1 MMSNTFSRMTLSNWV
16 ALALIAAFAIAPLV
30 AHGIGQ
36 PFYIV
41 LISRIMILAI
51 AAIGVNLALG
61 YVGMVSL
68 GHALY
73 IGVGAYTVAISLFH
87 GLGNGWVHLL
97 IALAAGAAVAVPIGL
112 VCLRTSGFGFVMIT
126 LAFSQMFFYL
136 AVGLRQY
143 GGDEG
148 MPLPSRSSFVPL
160 DTANGTT
167 FYYMVFAVLMCVFFL
182 LHRLIYARFGMV
194 IRGCKL
200 NEARMK
206 ALGFATL
213 RHKLVA
219 YVISAEICVLA
230 GVLLANLTRFATPSY
245 LEWIMSGDLVVMT
258 VLGGAGTL
266 IGPLVGATV
275 WVVLEELLASFYFDL
290 PWNLS
295 EFIRSNWIAA
305 LGIVIIIVALTL
317 KKGLY
322 GFLVARD
329 GGAR

>member
-1 MMSNTFSRMTLSNWV
+1 MITNTLARMKLSNWV
-16 ALALIAAFAIAPLV
+16 ALVLIAAFAVAPLV

-41 LISRIMILAI
+41 LISRIMIFAI

-73 IGVGAYTVAISLFH
+73 IGIGAYAVAISLHYGFA
-87 GLGNGWVHLL
+87 NGWAHLM
-97 IALAAGAAVAVPIGL
+97 IALVVGAAVAVPIGL

-148 MPLPSRSSFVPL
+148 MPLPSRSSFLPL
-160 DTANGTT
+160 DAANGTT
-167 FYYMVFAVLMCVFFL
+167 FYYMAFFVLMLVLFL
-182 LHRLIYARFGMV
+182 LHRLIHARFGMV

-206 ALGFATL
+206 ALGFSTL

-275 WVVLEELLASFYFDL
+275 WVVLEELLASFYIDL

-305 LGIVIIIVALTL
+305 LGIVIIIVTLTL

>member
-1 MMSNTFSRMTLSNWV
+1 MRLSNCV
-16 ALALIAAFAIAPLV
+16 ALVLIAAFAVAPLV

-41 LISRIMILAI
+41 LISRIMIFAI

-73 IGVGAYTVAISLFH
+73 IGIGAYAVAISLH
-87 GLGNGWVHLL
+87 SGLANGWAHLL
-97 IALAAGAAVAVPIGL
+97 IALAAGGVIAVPIGL

-148 MPLPSRSSFVPL
+148 MPLPSRSAFFPL
-160 DTANGTT
+160 DAANATT
-167 FYYMVFAVLMCVFFL
+167 FYYMAFFVLMLVLLL
-182 LHRLIYARFGMV
+182 LHRLIHARFGMV

-200 NEARMK
+200 NEARMR
-206 ALGFATL
+206 ALGFSTL

-275 WVVLEELLASFYFDL
+275 WVVLEELLASFYIDL

-295 EFIRSNWIAA
+295 EFIRSNWTAV
-305 LGIVIIIVALTL
+305 LGIVIIVVTLTL

-329 GGAR
+329 GGVR

>member
-1 MMSNTFSRMTLSNWV
+1 MKLSNWV
-16 ALALIAAFAIAPLV
+16 ALALIAAFALAPLV
-30 AHGIGQ
+30 AHAIGQ

-41 LISRIMILAI
+41 LISRIMIFAI

-73 IGVGAYTVAISLFH
+73 IGIGAYVVAISLFY
-87 GLGNGWVHLL
+87 GFGNGWIHFA
-97 IALAAGAAVAVPIGL
+97 IALAIGALVALPIGL

-136 AVGLRQY
+136 AVGLRKY

-148 MPLPSRSSFVPL
+148 MPLPRRSEFFPL
-160 DTANGTT
+160 ESSNSTA
-167 FYYMVFAVLMCVFFL
+167 FYYMIFAIMAVLLVFV
-182 LHRLIYARFGMV
+182 HRMIHARFGMV

-200 NEARMK
+200 NEARMN

-213 RHKLVA
+213 RHKLIA

-258 VLGGAGTL
+258 VLGGAGTV

-275 WVVLEELLASFYFDL
+275 WVALEELLSSFDLNL

-295 EFIRSNWIAA
+295 EFVRTNWIAA

-322 GFLVARD
+322 GYLVERS
-329 GGAR
+329 GGVK